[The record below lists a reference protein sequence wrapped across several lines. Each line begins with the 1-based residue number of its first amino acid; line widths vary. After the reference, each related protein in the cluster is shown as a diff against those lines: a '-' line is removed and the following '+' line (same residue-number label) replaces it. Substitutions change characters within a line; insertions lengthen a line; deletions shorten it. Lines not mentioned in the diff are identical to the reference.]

1 MHDEF
6 GFSPKPWE
14 ERYQLSMRQHSTG
27 LLFRLEQI
35 REGGRKPVAALL
47 ELLTSNAG
55 KRELVVVEVVAQGSN
70 HLLKNTFFCQTE
82 HICDIGAVCS
92 YHLLVD
98 IQVLIG

>member
-70 HLLKNTFFCQTE
+70 HLLKNISFYSQLMKERLFLFLE
-82 HICDIGAVCS
+82 IKFKI
-92 YHLLVD
+92 
-98 IQVLIG
+98 IIF

>member
-6 GFSPKPWE
+6 GFSAKPWE

-35 REGGRKPVAALL
+35 RGGGKPVALL

-55 KRELVVVEVVAQGSN
+55 KRELVVVEVVAQGSD
-70 HLLKNTFFCQTE
+70 HLLKSTILFLSNC
-82 HICDIGAVCS
+82 
-92 YHLLVD
+92 
-98 IQVLIG
+98 

>member
-55 KRELVVVEVVAQGSN
+55 KRELVVVEVVAQGSD
-70 HLLKNTFFCQTE
+70 HLLNKYFF
-82 HICDIGAVCS
+82 S
-92 YHLLVD
+92 SN
-98 IQVLIG
+98 